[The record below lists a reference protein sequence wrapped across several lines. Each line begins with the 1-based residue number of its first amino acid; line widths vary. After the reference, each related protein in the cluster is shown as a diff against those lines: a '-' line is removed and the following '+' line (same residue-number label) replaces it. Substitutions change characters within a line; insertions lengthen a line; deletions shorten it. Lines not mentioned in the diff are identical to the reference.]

1 MKYLFLFLFYVVSGF
16 APDAMAA
23 PVLPLTLAQTQVSSN
38 GYLTWRP
45 SREEAATPDAALSS
59 AWQDLPGAISVGYRQ
74 EPVWLTLNVRRED
87 DAPREWVL
95 SFTNSLLDDIAVY
108 RKDAFGQWT
117 MQRSGENLE
126 RSRWAIDA
134 KNVVL
139 PLTLAGGT
147 TETLLIRLQT
157 KNSLSTEI
165 VFWQREAYETY
176 SRREAFAYGLY
187 FGCYLL
193 LILYHS
199 FFWWMTKEQQSGW
212 YLLYVTNNVAVELLT
227 IALPQ
232 QFLNLPVEISD
243 PLLGIVICTSL
254 AIGAKFSLLQLE
266 LPSLWPVRS
275 KLILSLG
282 VTIALVGSLLV
293 LNGRFGSG
301 MALVQMAAMML
312 IAVFTA
318 SAVWLFFH
326 KHRPARFYLL
336 AFGIFYVGVIV
347 SFLRNLA
354 VVPPNFWTNHASI
367 IGTMLHMLL
376 MSLRLNRRYDV
387 LRREKTEAQAAAVQ
401 AIRTLN
407 EGLER
412 EVESRTADLKQEI
425 ARRVILETELR
436 AALEVE
442 RRTKE
447 EQQDF
452 VAMVSHEFR
461 TPLSII
467 NTTAQQVAKNPD
479 APWEKT
485 LTRCQNLRDATERM
499 SALVDEYL
507 VVDRMD
513 ADASPFRP
521 TACELDA
528 LLRDIVGEWPSDRV
542 QLDVGRLPPRYT
554 CDASLLRVALRNLIA
569 NAVRHTPSE
578 KLIRVIAECSRELGL
593 SIRVSN
599 PGEAIPLDEVPRLF
613 QKYFR
618 GRLAQHRPGA
628 GLGLYLTERIAQM
641 HGGNVCVENAGA
653 DGVVT
658 FSLTLPYQIDYALA

>member
-1 MKYLFLFLFYVVSGF
+1 
-16 APDAMAA
+16 
-23 PVLPLTLAQTQVSSN
+23 
-38 GYLTWRP
+38 
-45 SREEAATPDAALSS
+45 
-59 AWQDLPGAISVGYRQ
+59 
-74 EPVWLTLNVRRED
+74 
-87 DAPREWVL
+87 
-95 SFTNSLLDDIAVY
+95 
-108 RKDAFGQWT
+108 
-117 MQRSGENLE
+117 
-126 RSRWAIDA
+126 
-134 KNVVL
+134 
-139 PLTLAGGT
+139 
-147 TETLLIRLQT
+147 
-157 KNSLSTEI
+157 
-165 VFWQREAYETY
+165 
-176 SRREAFAYGLY
+176 
-187 FGCYLL
+187 
-193 LILYHS
+193 
-199 FFWWMTKEQQSGW
+199 
-212 YLLYVTNNVAVELLT
+212 
-227 IALPQ
+227 
-232 QFLNLPVEISD
+232 
-243 PLLGIVICTSL
+243 
-254 AIGAKFSLLQLE
+254 
-266 LPSLWPVRS
+266 
-275 KLILSLG
+275 
-282 VTIALVGSLLV
+282 
-293 LNGRFGSG
+293 
-301 MALVQMAAMML
+301 
-312 IAVFTA
+312 
-318 SAVWLFFH
+318 
-326 KHRPARFYLL
+326 
-336 AFGIFYVGVIV
+336 
-347 SFLRNLA
+347 LRNLA

-387 LRREKTEAQAAAVQ
+387 LRREKAEAQAAAVQ

-442 RRTKE
+442 RRIKE

-521 TACELDA
+521 MACELDA

-542 QLDVGRLPPRYT
+542 QLEVKRLPSRYT

-578 KLIRVIAECSRELGL
+578 KRIQVTAECSREQGL
-593 SIRVSN
+593 SIQVSN
-599 PGEAIPLDEVPRLF
+599 PGEAIPLDEIPRLF

-641 HGGNVCVENAGA
+641 HGGNVRVENAGA

-658 FSLTLPYQIDYALA
+658 FNLALPYQADYSLA